1 MPATRVI
8 VVWGSETNQ
17 SHNEI
22 KELVKVWKS
31 DGKIEIVKVL
41 QGDVAADE
49 FSDIN
54 SKNYDAIVVGCS
66 SYGDGDAPSGYGKFL
81 YQLYEASKGGE
92 APLKGMQ
99 HAVLGF
105 GSTLYETFQNCPR
118 ISDKLL
124 GEAGSRRCLERVE
137 IDEMGEDNEKT
148 IEKWSSEVVAA
159 LIAGVVGTDPV
170 CDWTQPKAE
179 IYNKNIGPDG
189 YELGSGVVSGE
200 KSSTQLLAIA
210 VVAVG
215 VGYYFYQKNLS
226 AQEE

>member
-17 SHNEI
+17 CHNEM
-22 KELVKVWKS
+22 KELVKAWKS
-31 DGKIEIVKVL
+31 DGKIEVVKFI

-54 SKNYDAIVVGCS
+54 SSNYDAIVVGTS

-92 APLKGMQ
+92 SPFKGMQ

-118 ISDKLL
+118 ITDKLL
-124 GEAGSRRCLERVE
+124 GEAGSRRCLKREE
-137 IDEMGEDNEKT
+137 IDEMGEDNEKK
-148 IEKWSSEVVAA
+148 IETWSSEVVAA
-159 LIAGVVGTDPV
+159 LVAGVVGSDPV
-170 CDWTQPKAE
+170 CDWTEPKSE
-179 IYNKNIGPDG
+179 IYNKKLGPDG
-189 YELGSGVVSGE
+189 YELGQGVTAGE
-200 KSSTQLLAIA
+200 NSSTQLLALIVA
-210 VVAVG
+210 AVG

-226 AQEE
+226 GQEE